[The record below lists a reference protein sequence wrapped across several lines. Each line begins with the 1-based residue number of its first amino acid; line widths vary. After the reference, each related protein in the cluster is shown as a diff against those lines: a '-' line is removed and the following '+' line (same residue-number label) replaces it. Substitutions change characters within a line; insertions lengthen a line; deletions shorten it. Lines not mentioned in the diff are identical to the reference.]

1 MAQNPDINLS
11 NATRANLLS
20 LTRTTDLIARTQER
34 LSTGLKVN
42 SAIDDAI
49 AFFQA
54 RSLSD
59 RASDLS
65 LLKSTIDLSIN
76 TVETSN
82 DGIESIVGIVEQMK
96 GLALSSKADNDL
108 ANRSKAAV
116 QFNDLRTQIDN
127 LANDASFRGTNIIKG
142 SPANLKVTFSEDGSS
157 FLTVSGIASDSSG
170 LSLTTSASNWDTDA
184 NIDLAINDLDSALS
198 TLRSTAASLGSTA
211 SVLTLRLDFT
221 KNLINSLEDGSSKL
235 VNADLN
241 EESANLLTLQ
251 TRQQLGTIG
260 LSIAQQSEQSILRL
274 F

>member
-34 LSTGLKVN
+34 LSTVLKVN

-59 RASDLS
+59 RASDLT
-65 LLKSTIDLSIN
+65 LLKTTIDLSIN
-76 TVETSN
+76 TMETAN
-82 DGIESIVGIVEQMK
+82 NGVESIVGIVEQMK
-96 GLALSSKADNDL
+96 GLALASKSDADL
-108 ANRSKAAV
+108 TNRSKAAV
-116 QFNDLRTQIDN
+116 QFNDLRDQIDN
-127 LANDASFRGTNIIKG
+127 LANDASFKGTNIIKA

-170 LSLTTSASNWDTDA
+170 LSLTTSFSNWDTDA

-198 TLRSTAASLGSTA
+198 TLRQTAASLGSTS

-251 TRQQLGTIG
+251 TR
-260 LSIAQQSEQSILRL
+260 
-274 F
+274 

>member
-1 MAQNPDINLS
+1 MADSINLS
-11 NATRANLLS
+11 SATRTNLLA
-20 LTRTTDLIARTQER
+20 LQNTTGLISRTQER

-54 RSLSD
+54 RSLTD
-59 RASDLS
+59 RAGDLAT
-65 LLKSTIDLSIN
+65 LKDSIDQGVSAL
-76 TVETSN
+76 ETAVS
-82 DGIESIVGIVEQMK
+82 GIEAIRDIVEQMK
-96 GLALSSKADNDL
+96 GLALGAKSDANA

-116 QFNDLRTQIDN
+116 QFNDLRLQLDN
-127 LANDASFRGTNIIKG
+127 LATDTSYKGTNLIKG
-142 SPANLKVTFSEDGSS
+142 TSPANLKVTFSEDGSS
-157 FLTVSGIASDSSG
+157 TLTISGVASDSSG
-170 LSLTTSASNWDTDA
+170 L
-184 NIDLAINDLDSALS
+184 NIDTAITNWVNDGNIDSALNNLDSALT
-198 TLRSTAASLGSTA
+198 TLRSTASTLGSNA

-221 KNLINSLEDGSSKL
+221 KNLIGALEEGAAKL

>member
-1 MAQNPDINLS
+1 MADSINLS
-11 NATRANLLS
+11 GATRTNLLA
-20 LTRTTDLIARTQER
+20 LQRTTDLISRTQER

-42 SAIDDAI
+42 SAIDNAI

-59 RASDLS
+59 RASDLAV
-65 LLKSTIDLSIN
+65 LKDTIDQGIS
-76 TVETSN
+76 TVETAVS
-82 DGIESIVGIVEQMK
+82 GIEAISDLVEQMK
-96 GLALSSKADNDL
+96 GIALGAQSDASTE
-108 ANRSKAAV
+108 NRSKAAL
-116 QFNDLRTQIDN
+116 QFNDLRRQLDN
-127 LANDASFRGTNIIKG
+127 LATDAEYKGTNLLKS

-157 FLTVSGIASDSSG
+157 TLTISGVSSDSSG
-170 LSLTTSASNWDTDA
+170 LSIAAAGGNWVNDTNILTSVNK
-184 NIDLAINDLDSALS
+184 LDSALT
-198 TLRSTAASLGSTA
+198 TLRSTASTLGSNA

-221 KNLINSLEDGSSKL
+221 KNLVNSLEQGSAKL

-241 EESANLLTLQ
+241 NESANLLTLQ

>member
-1 MAQNPDINLS
+1 MAESINLS
-11 NATRANLLS
+11 GATRTNLLA
-20 LTRTTDLIARTQER
+20 LQRTTDLISRTQER

-42 SAIDDAI
+42 SAIDNAI

-59 RASDLS
+59 RASDLAV
-65 LLKSTIDLSIN
+65 LKDTIDQGIS
-76 TVETSN
+76 TVETAVS
-82 DGIESIVGIVEQMK
+82 GIEAISDLVEQMK
-96 GLALSSKADNDL
+96 GIALGAQSDASIE
-108 ANRSKAAV
+108 NRSKAAL
-116 QFNDLRTQIDN
+116 QFNDLRRQLDN
-127 LANDASFRGTNIIKG
+127 LATDAEYKGTNLLKS

-157 FLTVSGIASDSSG
+157 TLTISGVASDSSG
-170 LSLTTSASNWDTDA
+170 LSIAAAGGNWVNDTNILTSVNK
-184 NIDLAINDLDSALS
+184 LDSALT
-198 TLRSTAASLGSTA
+198 TLRSTASTLGSNA

-221 KNLINSLEDGSSKL
+221 KNLVNSLEQGSAKL

-241 EESANLLTLQ
+241 NESANLLTLQ

>member
-1 MAQNPDINLS
+1 MADINLS
-11 NATRANLLS
+11 GATRTNLLA
-20 LTRTTDLIARTQER
+20 LQQTTNLISRTQER

-42 SAIDDAI
+42 NAIDDAI

-65 LLKSTIDLSIN
+65 VLKDSIDQGISS
-76 TVETSN
+76 VETAVA
-82 DGIESIVGIVEQMK
+82 GIEAISDIVEQMK
-96 GLALSSKADNDL
+96 GLALGAKSDADTV
-108 ANRSKAAV
+108 NRSKAAV
-116 QFNDLRTQIDN
+116 QFNDLRGQLDN
-127 LANDASFRGTNIIKG
+127 LANDSSYKGTNLIKA
-142 SPANLKVTFSEDGSS
+142 SPNNLKVTFSEDGAST
-157 FLTVSGIASDSSG
+157 LTITGVASDTAG
-170 LSLTTSASNWDTDA
+170 LSITTAANNWGADA
-184 NIDLAINDLDSALS
+184 NVDTALNQLDSALT
-198 TLRSTAASLGSTA
+198 TLRSTASTLGSNA
-211 SVLTLRLDFT
+211 SVLSLRLDFT
-221 KNLINSLEDGSSKL
+221 NQLINSLEEGAAKL

>member
-1 MAQNPDINLS
+1 MANPDINLS
-11 NATRANLLS
+11 TATRTNLLS

-59 RASDLS
+59 RASDLT
-65 LLKSTIDLSIN
+65 LLKSSIDLSIN
-76 TVETSN
+76 TVEVAAV
-82 DGIESIVGIVEQMK
+82 GIESITGVVEQMK
-96 GLALSSKADNDL
+96 GLALAAKSDSSTV
-108 ANRSKAAV
+108 NRSRAAV
-116 QFNDLRTQIDN
+116 QFNDLRDQIDN
-127 LANDASFRGTNIIKG
+127 LSNDSSFKGSNLIKG
-142 SPANLKVTFSEDGSS
+142 STPNNLKVTFSEDGSS
-157 FLTVSGIASDSSG
+157 SLTISGVSSDSSG
-170 LSLTTSASNWDTDA
+170 LSVIAAAGNWATDA
-184 NIDLAINDLDSALS
+184 NIDGAINDLDSALS
-198 TLRSTAASLGSTA
+198 TLRSTAQSLGA
-211 SVLTLRLDFT
+211 NAAVLSLRLDFT
-221 KNLINSLEDGSSKL
+221 KNLINSLSEGSSKL